1 MTEKQEV
8 LSDLLLISTTVKAAI
23 IKLFYVLCFIQTGI
37 CDYFEFCPLIILN
50 KLDNIRLPNAI
61 PKYMLFLSAEKRH
74 KQMNI
79 AADSNKPTLAIV
91 SNLQMI
97 FLSIFIS
104 CHFNN
109 SPFVMFSHFQNHTI
123 PLNLPQVIFRRFLYL
138 SLCIH

>member
-1 MTEKQEV
+1 
-8 LSDLLLISTTVKAAI
+8 
-23 IKLFYVLCFIQTGI
+23 
-37 CDYFEFCPLIILN
+37 
-50 KLDNIRLPNAI
+50 
-61 PKYMLFLSAEKRH
+61 
-74 KQMNI
+74 MNI

-123 PLNLPQVIFRRFLYL
+123 PDVKILCDDTLNLPQVIFRRFLYL